1 LTPPS
6 KDAGHDLRYLAQL
19 AIVCGAYFGLAKA
32 GLEFAFA
39 NQSVTSVWPPTGLAL
54 AALVLWGQRMWPAV
68 AVGAFLAN
76 ITTAG
81 PLLSVLGITTGNT
94 LEAVVGAYLLTRVAG
109 FNPKLERVKDVSA
122 LVLYA
127 AVFATMISATIGV
140 TSLYAANLVPD
151 SELFSTWR
159 TWWLGDMGGAL
170 TVAPALLVLVSRVES
185 GWRPRVEL
193 DAIVLLVVLIGVSV
207 VAFTIEDTMAYVIFP
222 LLFWIAFRLHQPGT
236 VVAGVIVSGIAIWY
250 TQGGQ
255 GPFIGGSPDAELLR
269 AQTFVGVATITGLL
283 AAALIS
289 ERRRAADQLR
299 YLADHDELTGLLN
312 RRRFTQEL
320 EQWFAYNSRY
330 DVQGAVLVI
339 DIDDFKEVNDALGH
353 QAGDELIGR
362 LGNLL
367 RRRLRETD
375 VVARWGGDEFTV
387 LLPRAS
393 EEHAW
398 TVASALLAELRE
410 EGNVTVNGRTRYVT
424 VSIGVVPFG
433 AGVAVEPRDILAHAD
448 AAMYG
453 AKNAG
458 RDQVKMH
465 NGNVATPEARPGA
478 ESLPG
483 GAGSKT

>member
-1 LTPPS
+1 LTPS
-6 KDAGHDLRYLAQL
+6 RQDAGHDLRYLAQL
-19 AIVCGAYFGLAKA
+19 AIVCGAYFALAKA

-68 AVGAFLAN
+68 AIGAFLAN

-81 PLLSVLGITTGNT
+81 PLLSVLGIATGNT

-109 FNPKLERVKDVSA
+109 FDPTLERVRDVAA
-122 LVLYA
+122 LVA
-127 AVFATMISATIGV
+127 CGAIFATMISATIGV
-140 TSLYAANLVPD
+140 TSLFAADLVPQ

-159 TWWLGDMGGAL
+159 VWWLGDAGGAL
-170 TVAPALLVLVSRVES
+170 IVAPALLVLGSAAR
-185 GWRPRVEL
+185 WDRRPRVGF
-193 DAIVLLVVLIGVSV
+193 DAVALLAVLVAVTV
-207 VAFTIEDTMAYVIFP
+207 VAFTIEETLAYVIFP

-236 VVAGVIVSGIAIWY
+236 VVAGLIVSGISIWL
-250 TQGGQ
+250 TAQGE

-269 AQTFVGVATITGLL
+269 SQTFVGVATITGLL

-312 RRRFTQEL
+312 RRRFTREL
-320 EQWFAYNSRY
+320 EKWFAYNSRY

-339 DIDDFKEVNDALGH
+339 DVDDFKDVNDALGH
-353 QAGDELIGR
+353 PAGDELIVRLGR
-362 LGNLL
+362 LLSE
-367 RRRLRETD
+367 RLRETD

-410 EGNVTVNGRTRYVT
+410 EGTVTVDGRTRHVT

-465 NGNVATPEARPGA
+465 DGNVTTPEARPGA